1 MSRIINFLIN
11 LIFCAV
17 IAYVMYTAIFGE
29 RGYKKYL
36 SLKKERIKL
45 ENQLEKTMAER
56 DKLSEELVLLKKDPL
71 FVEEQIK
78 IKLQKGK
85 KGETFYLFEED
96 SKQDGN
102 NNRK

>member
-1 MSRIINFLIN
+1 MSRIINYLIN

-17 IAYVMYTAIFGE
+17 IAYVIYTAIFDE
-29 RGYKKYL
+29 RGYKNYL
-36 SLKKERIKL
+36 RLKKERIKL
-45 ENQLEKTMAER
+45 ENQLQKMITER

-71 FVEEQIK
+71 FIEEQIK

-85 KGETFYLFEED
+85 KGEIFYLFEEE
-96 SKQDGN
+96 SRSDGN